1 MAKPIRNS
9 KTATSKRFRWMA
21 WSFAFI
27 LFCAMALPMT
37 GYLFPESQTAV
48 QAQQTGSDANQR
60 SEFWRVVREGGGGYS
75 AVIGNDVNIETNM
88 LYNTTGQNW
97 RELRNGLIANYGGW
111 FLFLTIVAILLF
123 YSMRGRVD
131 LTEPASGK
139 RVKRWTGL
147 ERTLHWYT
155 AILFICLAI
164 SGLSL
169 LFGRALLI
177 PLFGPQNYALWA
189 SFSINI
195 HNTLGPFFAIGPI
208 LMFLCWVR
216 HNMPKKVDIV
226 WMMQGG
232 GIIGSKHPSAG
243 KANAG
248 EKIWF
253 WIVMLIGLGAVCI
266 SGFALIGWVQD
277 YFGVADTRELAQIM
291 HVIHAISAILWIAI
305 FIGHAYIGTIGSEGS
320 IDAMSKGHVSV
331 EWAKQHHDI
340 WYEQVKDTHEVE
352 GESETGTASTGESTA

>member
-48 QAQQTGSDANQR
+48 QAQQAGGDANQR

-111 FLFLTIVAILLF
+111 ILFLTIVAILLF
-123 YSMRGRVD
+123 YSTRGRVD

-216 HNMPKKVDIV
+216 HNMPNKVDIV

-340 WYEQVKDTHEVE
+340 WYEQVKDTHVVE